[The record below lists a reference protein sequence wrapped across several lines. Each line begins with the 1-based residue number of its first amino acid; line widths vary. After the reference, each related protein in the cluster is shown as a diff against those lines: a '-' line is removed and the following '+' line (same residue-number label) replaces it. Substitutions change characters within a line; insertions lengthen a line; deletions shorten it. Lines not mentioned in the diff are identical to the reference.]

1 MTTLKTAKTEIEK
14 LKELNKKLLEKIEL
28 LEKELDSLKKNVY
41 ISEKNKLPS

>member
-14 LKELNKKLLEKIEL
+14 LKDINKNLLEKIEII
-28 LEKELDSLKKNVY
+28 EKKLDSLKKNVY

>member
-1 MTTLKTAKTEIEK
+1 VTTLKTAKTEIEK
-14 LKELNKKLLEKIEL
+14 LKDLNKNLFEKIEI

>member
-14 LKELNKKLLEKIEL
+14 LKEINKNLLEKIEL
-28 LEKELDSLKKNVY
+28 LDKKLDSLKKNVY

>member
-14 LKELNKKLLEKIEL
+14 LKDINKNLLEKIEI
-28 LEKELDSLKKNVY
+28 LEKELDILKKNVY

>member
-14 LKELNKKLLEKIEL
+14 LKDINKNLLEKIETI
-28 LEKELDSLKKNVY
+28 EKKLDSLKKNVY